1 MPKRMNMQC
10 VEATE
15 LTTTEC
21 ERIASSRSGRS
32 RRLKIVEMTD
42 PIVTIGEQGPVPD
55 DLPEEHFDS
64 MHVEL
69 ALFGTAAVEA
79 AFEEFRLAAN
89 KFFLSAAGSRRGG
102 RTLAAPRPRVRHRR
116 ASHTLGEPGGE
127 PSRFRHRRCLAR
139 LLHPGQEALAP
150 KHSEITIRP
159 NGGQGVLPMHK
170 KPRRGRPLLRRP
182 CPLRATLRQRGSVKQ
197 LARGLGAHS
206 SLRLPVRDVNERA
219 ATLKGPRSGV
229 GTEPS
234 VSARLE
240 LRSRLR
246 PSRAVTANDFSP
258 RSRKAPNLN

>member
-102 RTLAAPRPRVRHRR
+102 RTLAAV
-116 ASHTLGEPGGE
+116 E
-127 PSRFRHRRCLAR
+127 
-139 LLHPGQEALAP
+139 
-150 KHSEITIRP
+150 HSE
-159 NGGQGVLPMHK
+159 
-170 KPRRGRPLLRRP
+170 
-182 CPLRATLRQRGSVKQ
+182 
-197 LARGLGAHS
+197 
-206 SLRLPVRDVNERA
+206 
-219 ATLKGPRSGV
+219 
-229 GTEPS
+229 
-234 VSARLE
+234 
-240 LRSRLR
+240 
-246 PSRAVTANDFSP
+246 
-258 RSRKAPNLN
+258 